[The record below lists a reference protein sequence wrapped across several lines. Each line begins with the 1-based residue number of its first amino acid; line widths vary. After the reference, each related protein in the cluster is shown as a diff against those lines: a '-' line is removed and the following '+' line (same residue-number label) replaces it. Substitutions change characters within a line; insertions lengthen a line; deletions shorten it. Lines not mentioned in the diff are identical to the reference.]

1 MTQAGA
7 SAHLRGRLWQVAGA
21 LLVGAAC
28 LWFSLRGVQLAAFRA
43 ELTEFS
49 PALVALATASVI
61 LVAAAKALRW
71 QWLYGSLGRE
81 RRWRVHF
88 GILMISQMLNL
99 IIPIRLGEVARL
111 GLMRQEGRPV
121 GVTFG
126 TIVVEK
132 GLDLLAVG
140 VIVLL
145 FAPVLLLPGAARLE
159 AGLAGPLLGLLI
171 FLFLLAVGRLQAPL
185 LRLADNIPLPHHSK
199 LAWLVSRIQRG
210 LRAILLSLAELR
222 GPQLARVTALTA
234 AIWLVSL
241 ATVYVMLEAFGLRLG
256 WGAALALMLALTSS
270 NWAPTPPAMIG
281 VVGAVT
287 VAVLA
292 PFGVDQTRALALG
305 TVLNVVLVGPPVLI
319 GGAALGVRL
328 WRMGEALHLG
338 SLRRAAGL
346 GGALDKPSD
355 AQERGHGGV

>member
-1 MTQAGA
+1 MSQARVRP
-7 SAHLRGRLWQVAGA
+7 SANARIWQVAGA
-21 LLVGAAC
+21 LFVGAAC
-28 LWFSLRGVQLAAFRA
+28 LWFSLRGVQPAAFRA
-43 ELTEFS
+43 ELTDFS
-49 PALVALATASVI
+49 LPLVLLAVGSVV

-71 QWLYGSLGRE
+71 QWLYGSMGRD
-81 RRWRVHF
+81 RPWSVHF
-88 GILMISQMLNL
+88 GILMIAQMLNL
-99 IIPIRLGEVARL
+99 VIPIRLGEVARL
-111 GLMRQEGRPV
+111 GLMRQEGRPM

-140 VIVLL
+140 VIILL
-145 FAPVLLLPGAARLE
+145 FAPVVLLPAAARPE
-159 AGLAGPLLGLLI
+159 AALTGPLVGLLI
-171 FLFLLAVGRLQAPL
+171 FLFLFAVGRLQAPL
-185 LRLADNIPLPHHSK
+185 LRLVDGMPMPGGSR
-199 LAWLVSRIQRG
+199 LAWLMSRVQRG
-210 LRAILLSLAELR
+210 LRAVLISMAELR
-222 GPQLARVTALTA
+222 GAQLARVTALTA

-241 ATVYVMLEAFGLRLG
+241 ATVYIMLAAFRLNLG

-292 PFGVDQTRALALG
+292 PFGVDQTRGLALG
-305 TVLNVVLVGPPVLI
+305 TVLNLVLVGPPVLL

-328 WRMGEALHLG
+328 WRMGEALHPG

-346 GGALDKPSD
+346 GAPLETSSD
-355 AQERGHGGV
+355 AQEQEHGGA

>member
-1 MTQAGA
+1 MAQAGSPA
-7 SAHLRGRLWQVAGA
+7 RLRGRLWQVAGA

-43 ELTEFS
+43 ELTDFS

-81 RRWRVHF
+81 RPWRVHF
-88 GILMISQMLNL
+88 GILMIAQMLNL
-99 IIPIRLGEVARL
+99 VIPIRLGEVARL

-121 GVTFG
+121 GITFG

-140 VIVLL
+140 LIALLLTPLVLL
-145 FAPVLLLPGAARLE
+145 PAAWPE
-159 AGLAGPLLGLLI
+159 AGFTGPLLGLLI
-171 FLFLLAVGRLQAPL
+171 FLFLLAINRFQAPL
-185 LRLADNIPLPHHSK
+185 LRLVDGIPVPRNQR
-199 LAWLVSRIQRG
+199 LAWFVSRALKG
-210 LRAILLSLAELR
+210 ARAVLISMAELR
-222 GPQLARVTALTA
+222 GAQLVRVAALTA

-241 ATVYVMLEAFGLRLG
+241 ATVYVMLEAFGLRVG

-305 TVLNVVLVGPPVLI
+305 TVLNAVLVGPPVLI
-319 GGAALGVRL
+319 GGAALGIRL
-328 WRMGEALHLG
+328 WRMGEALHPG

-346 GGALDKPSD
+346 GAAEKPSD
-355 AQERGHGGV
+355 TQEREHGGV